1 MQYAPP
7 SPAPAQAPSYGQPP
21 DAGMM
26 NSPIPPSPAARDGVD
41 PEQVAPEAPRVLA
54 GFVVSF
60 EGDPLGQFWPFRQG
74 RNEVG
79 RLGANPS
86 LDLAIDHPTTSSR
99 HAVLLASV
107 RPTRLKI
114 EDVGSTNGTYVNG
127 ERITPG
133 IKQELCDGDYVRFG
147 GFTTTIK
154 LL

>member
-1 MQYAPP
+1 MRYAP
-7 SPAPAQAPSYGQPP
+7 PAQAPSYAPP
-21 DAGMM
+21 VDAGVRQ
-26 NSPIPPSPAARDGVD
+26 SPIPPSAARSGVD
-41 PEQVAPEAPRVLA
+41 PEQVPPDAPRALA
-54 GFVVSF
+54 GFLVSF
-60 EGDPLGQFWPFRQG
+60 EGDALGQFWPFHQG

-86 LDLAIDHPTTSSR
+86 LDLALDHPTTSSR

-107 RPTRLKI
+107 RPTRAKI

-133 IKQELCDGDYVRFG
+133 VKQELHDGDYVRFG